1 MSEKKLATIALQ
13 LVRFHYEKDDTRF
26 DESCIELEKWLYGRD
41 EIDLAESRWRAAA
54 PRARSCRWRLTMT
67 NGTASETN
75 GILSEAT
82 LLPCPFCGGEASW
95 IAARQREDGT
105 YHPASCGCRKC
116 GIQCYGER
124 DYGHGGFAT
133 EEDRE
138 VSMEQAVSKWNTRA
152 CEEIAAALGG
162 GKLTAEQVRECTEIV
177 YLEGYSDGSVNR
189 GAHIEE
195 TDWQAIAD
203 ELNVMLGS
211 GECEDVSTKNGIFK
225 CSECGCTVEED
236 GVDWGYIQFCPD
248 CGRAVK
254 R

>member
-82 LLPCPFCGGEASW
+82 LLPCPFCGGDDLSEGPYSPYVICNGCGAFGPGNSDVTHEEA
-95 IAARQREDGT
+95 IEA
-105 YHPASCGCRKC
+105 
-116 GIQCYGER
+116 
-124 DYGHGGFAT
+124 
-133 EEDRE
+133 
-138 VSMEQAVSKWNTRA
+138 WNTRTPEQA
-152 CEEIAAALGG
+152 IAAALGG